1 MTQEMGKPIT
11 QAEGEIDKCISH
23 IQYYIDNTERFLA
36 DEELDIMNPNNSGII
51 THQPL
56 GPTLGKFIISVLHT
70 MFTNMSNFSDHALEF
85 PLLASIQVVHSY
97 HDYGQL
103 YPVET
108 QSVHTLVRLSN

>member
-1 MTQEMGKPIT
+1 MGKPIT

-56 GPTLGKFIISVLHT
+56 GPTLGKYIVNV
-70 MFTNMSNFSDHALEF
+70 FTYLSNFSDHALEF

-108 QSVHTLVRLSN
+108 QSVHTLVCLSN

>member
-56 GPTLGKFIISVLHT
+56 GPTLGKYIISVLHICPILVIMPWNFPFWLPFKSFIPT
-70 MFTNMSNFSDHALEF
+70 MIMGNSILLKHSPST
-85 PLLASIQVVHSY
+85 PLCA
-97 HDYGQL
+97 
-103 YPVET
+103 
-108 QSVHTLVRLSN
+108 

>member
-56 GPTLGKFIISVLHT
+56 GPTLGKFIISE
-70 MFTNMSNFSDHALEF
+70 FTYLSNFSDHALEL